1 MRLRCVVLAVA
12 SLLLSMCLSVGVVLA
27 GVVAFPILLPWLPTR
42 DFSSKGFILGGFVA
56 LPFAVSSVLH
66 PGVTA
71 WWRQAVGAVSLILI
85 ATSVTAFL
93 ALNFTGSTTFTSRSG
108 VRREMF
114 AYIPVMAWMCGLG
127 VASSVVLFFV

>member
-1 MRLRCVVLAVA
+1 VFGLRLVFADTSGIPDAAFLAA
-12 SLLLSMCLSVGVVLA
+12 MLA
-27 GVVAFPILLPWLPTR
+27 GLVAFPILLPWLPTR

-56 LPFAVSSVLH
+56 VPFAVLSVFN
-66 PGVTA
+66 PGETA
-71 WWRQAVGAVSLILI
+71 WWQQAIGAVSLVLI

-127 VASSVVLFFV
+127 VASRVVLFFV